1 MTTEAIKEAL
11 KNNEKEFSTY
21 GTINVYII
29 TWNVGNFVPTS
40 TFDASQ
46 MFDFEGFAAPDIIA
60 VGLQEHIQLNASNVV
75 AGMGEPLD
83 FLWNDIITEQLKQ
96 YGHYIFV
103 QKETLVGIL
112 LIIFIKIDIKDRI
125 SNLEIDTV
133 KTGLAGTLGNKGA
146 VVIKF
151 NVDDSSLCFL
161 NCHMEAGG
169 KNNNVR
175 LMNITDFHQKA
186 FQQGG
191 PGRKSVFILHI

>member
-1 MTTEAIKEAL
+1 MSI
-11 KNNEKEFSTY
+11 F
-21 GTINVYII
+21 IV
-29 TWNVGNFVPTS
+29 TWNVGNFVPTKQ
-40 TFDASQ
+40 FDSSQ
-46 MFDFEGFAAPDIIA
+46 LFDFEGLDAPDIIA

-83 FLWNDIITEQLKQ
+83 FLWNEILLEHLKK

-112 LIIFIKIDIKDRI
+112 LIIYIKVNIKDRI
-125 SNLEIDTV
+125 SNLEVDTV
-133 KTGLAGTLGNKGA
+133 KTGLAGTLGNKGLVA
-146 VVIKF
+146 IKF
-151 NVDDSSLCFL
+151 NIDDTSVCFM

-175 LMNITDFHQKA
+175 LMNLTDFHQKT

-191 PGRKSVFILHI
+191 PGRKPVIK